1 MATIITVHGTGAT
14 GPEEGDRWWQK
25 GSPFEKHI
33 RELVEGEDGELVY
46 EPFIWDGANSETS
59 RRAGG
64 ERLFARLKDAN
75 GPRNSYCA
83 IGHSHGGSVIANAL
97 LLAASKKN
105 RLPHWFLFPRLG
117 LFGKSAYLCA
127 LVWSAAALAFTNREV
142 GLKPLQTLFAVAP
155 FLFIYC
161 LLWLQSAREYRIHW
175 RSTRKYCEAHYSKR
189 WAALWHSHD
198 EALRALQSVNRA
210 RFRLFKPHF
219 AVPMFSMASIFV
231 IPMIILLF
239 DYSSTF
245 DGCIAKVLHLDPDD
259 LLFRVGVAHLTLLG
273 VVYLSDQLGIAESP
287 MVVELVFIAAIPVV
301 VFSISLLFT
310 LAATK
315 LSGGTS
321 AALSRYAGHVTW
333 KQVRARA
340 YGTDTAGE
348 WAGEASGRPS
358 WVDAGFL
365 PVPEALSQ
373 ELNRFSDEE
382 AAKSISEFR
391 IAMGQL
397 RLFEDEQ
404 GNVAPPEFNWDGP
417 NPYSILQCAALSKA
431 RGLRDLYRRGVPRH

>member
-1 MATIITVHGTGAT
+1 
-14 GPEEGDRWWQK
+14 
-25 GSPFEKHI
+25 
-33 RELVEGEDGELVY
+33 
-46 EPFIWDGANSETS
+46 
-59 RRAGG
+59 
-64 ERLFARLKDAN
+64 
-75 GPRNSYCA
+75 
-83 IGHSHGGSVIANAL
+83 
-97 LLAASKKN
+97 
-105 RLPHWFLFPRLG
+105 
-117 LFGKSAYLCA
+117 
-127 LVWSAAALAFTNREV
+127 
-142 GLKPLQTLFAVAP
+142 
-155 FLFIYC
+155 
-161 LLWLQSAREYRIHW
+161 
-175 RSTRKYCEAHYSKR
+175 
-189 WAALWHSHD
+189 
-198 EALRALQSVNRA
+198 
-210 RFRLFKPHF
+210 
-219 AVPMFSMASIFV
+219 
-231 IPMIILLF
+231 MIILLF

-373 ELNRFSDEE
+373 ELSRFSDEE

-404 GNVAPPEFNWDGP
+404 GNVAPPEFNWDGLIHTAYF
-417 NPYSILQCAALSKA
+417 N
-431 RGLRDLYRRGVPRH
+431 VPRFRKLVAYAISTVEGFRATEAFKADPDYALVAKWFEEIQPQKELTSGDGKLSAPVLPWLGVFFCHH